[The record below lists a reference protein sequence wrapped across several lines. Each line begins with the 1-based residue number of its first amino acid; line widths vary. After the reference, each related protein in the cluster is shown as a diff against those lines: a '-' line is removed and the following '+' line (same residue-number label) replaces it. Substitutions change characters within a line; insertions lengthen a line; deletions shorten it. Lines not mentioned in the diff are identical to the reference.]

1 MPHLILIDLEKME
14 VKLDIPVEQYNLDYS
29 RAVKGIFDN
38 QPALVVPTY
47 ASTGKLRL
55 VAYSLNDGTVLKQTN
70 LNLNGI
76 NSKNVKIHFAN
87 QGERYLLQ
95 VDGGVSL
102 LVNQD
107 LKTIEYLGSAK
118 VVNKVVDLS
127 DGTIVSVLNNGKIT
141 QIKKMGLGGRDDNLV
156 TFNIPDGYHN
166 NGFEAINYD
175 EKHNH
180 LLSLVSELN
189 ANGEVIASHI
199 VIMNLNDGNTL
210 ADKKVLLE
218 KGYDENNKYYEHYL
232 IGETIRYFTDMNND
246 GKSEILLMRIFLMGH
261 R

>member
-1 MPHLILIDLEKME
+1 MVII
-14 VKLDIPVEQYNLDYS
+14 I
-29 RAVKGIFDN
+29 
-38 QPALVVPTY
+38 
-47 ASTGKLRL
+47 
-55 VAYSLNDGTVLKQTN
+55 
-70 LNLNGI
+70 
-76 NSKNVKIHFAN
+76 
-87 QGERYLLQ
+87 
-95 VDGGVSL
+95 
-102 LVNQD
+102 
-107 LKTIEYLGSAK
+107 
-118 VVNKVVDLS
+118 
-127 DGTIVSVLNNGKIT
+127 
-141 QIKKMGLGGRDDNLV
+141 
-156 TFNIPDGYHN
+156 

-246 GKSEILLMRIFLMGH
+246 GKSEIIVDENILDGASLTFRSVYNKSFEGATTIIDVGDVNNDGISDLVNIGESEMRLYYSLKNGYDITYQKN
-261 R
+261 